1 MRRTERDAGE
11 RSDGIGVKIASERRG
26 GRREEEAREREGIP
40 SENEV
45 GRGLM

>member
-1 MRRTERDAGE
+1 MSGE
-11 RSDGIGVKIASERRG
+11 RVRGERRG
-26 GRREEEAREREGIP
+26 QGRRGERRKEERDIP